1 MPKRKLQRTNKYNSA
16 RYLATSVG
24 LPLSTAA
31 LTAVLA
37 SGVVG
42 TPVALADEITG
53 DQPNVQQT
61 VDQSLPA
68 PSSVDQQAAAEEAA
82 RQQAAAEEAARQQA
96 AAEEAARQQAAAEEA
111 ARQQAA
117 AEEAARQQAA
127 AEEAARQQAAAE
139 EAARQQAAAEEA
151 ARQQA
156 AAEEAARQQAAAE
169 EAARQQAAA
178 EEAAKQQA
186 AAEEA
191 AKQQAAEEATQPQA
205 AEEAA
210 QQAAEEATQPQAA
223 EEAAQ
228 QAAAEEA
235 AKQQAAEEAAKQQV
249 AEEATQPQVA
259 IDDVQESVSNDNAIV
274 NTEETQDVTSDSQS
288 STQNMDDESYS
299 ETIIMG
305 TGDDEASVDSN
316 VSENSTVLEDVKNS
330 ENSSTSENQD
340 VQNDVEVN
348 ETEEAVNES
357 SNNNQVTISN
367 NENKEEQATQEN
379 IPNPSVQ
386 EENTDDESYSETII
400 MGTGDDEALVND
412 PTVSTPSYTISG
424 DGYTVFVKDGQY
436 NVVGNISEDELASL
450 DQELFEKYG
459 IDEYNLWN
467 NLSQDQVN
475 DLGGIGVT
483 VEVDEQGNL
492 TLNGEGIDS
501 VVELDKEGNETVIE
515 AQENPNVVNPDKYV
529 ISKNDDGSYSLA
541 LGGVGLSNQQ
551 LQDLIERLKDSG
563 KIPQDAEVIAN
574 ILPSGVTQGQANNG
588 ETDKTVQIGDHSH
601 TSSIGHDGYVVEDNG
616 GNKVDMTEENGFDK
630 GEGPQL
636 EQNYET
642 SNDSDAKPDLK
653 PSEPEPTP
661 TPTPTEPG
669 DKPGEDT
676 PTPSEPEPTPTPS
689 EPEPTPSRPEPIVPS
704 YNTPVV
710 SNNLAKTGSG
720 LEGVMTLAALSG
732 LAGVAALLKKRQLAL
747 AKDDNKYKSIVMDPI
762 TMTRMLDNMNSALD
776 KVNVKTR

>member
-1 MPKRKLQRTNKYNSA
+1 M
-16 RYLATSVG
+16 
-24 LPLSTAA
+24 
-31 LTAVLA
+31 
-37 SGVVG
+37 
-42 TPVALADEITG
+42 
-53 DQPNVQQT
+53 
-61 VDQSLPA
+61 
-68 PSSVDQQAAAEEAA
+68 
-82 RQQAAAEEAARQQA
+82 
-96 AAEEAARQQAAAEEA
+96 
-111 ARQQAA
+111 
-117 AEEAARQQAA
+117 
-127 AEEAARQQAAAE
+127 
-139 EAARQQAAAEEA
+139 
-151 ARQQA
+151 
-156 AAEEAARQQAAAE
+156 
-169 EAARQQAAA
+169 
-178 EEAAKQQA
+178 
-186 AAEEA
+186 
-191 AKQQAAEEATQPQA
+191 
-205 AEEAA
+205 
-210 QQAAEEATQPQAA
+210 
-223 EEAAQ
+223 
-228 QAAAEEA
+228 
-235 AKQQAAEEAAKQQV
+235 
-249 AEEATQPQVA
+249 
-259 IDDVQESVSNDNAIV
+259 
-274 NTEETQDVTSDSQS
+274 NTEETQNVTSDSQA

-316 VSENSTVLEDVKNS
+316 VSENSTVLEDVKKS

-601 TSSIGHDGYVVEDNG
+601 TSSIGHDGYVVEDNE

-642 SNDSDAKPDLK
+642 SNDPDAKPDFK

-689 EPEPTPSRPEPIVPS
+689 EPEPTPTPSEPEPTPTPSEPEPTPTPSEPEPTPTPSEPEPTPTPSEPEPTPTPSKPEPTPSRPEPIVPS

-732 LAGVAALLKKRQLAL
+732 LAGAAALLKKRQLAL

>member
-1 MPKRKLQRTNKYNSA
+1 M
-16 RYLATSVG
+16 
-24 LPLSTAA
+24 
-31 LTAVLA
+31 
-37 SGVVG
+37 
-42 TPVALADEITG
+42 
-53 DQPNVQQT
+53 
-61 VDQSLPA
+61 
-68 PSSVDQQAAAEEAA
+68 
-82 RQQAAAEEAARQQA
+82 
-96 AAEEAARQQAAAEEA
+96 
-111 ARQQAA
+111 
-117 AEEAARQQAA
+117 
-127 AEEAARQQAAAE
+127 
-139 EAARQQAAAEEA
+139 
-151 ARQQA
+151 
-156 AAEEAARQQAAAE
+156 
-169 EAARQQAAA
+169 
-178 EEAAKQQA
+178 
-186 AAEEA
+186 
-191 AKQQAAEEATQPQA
+191 
-205 AEEAA
+205 
-210 QQAAEEATQPQAA
+210 
-223 EEAAQ
+223 
-228 QAAAEEA
+228 
-235 AKQQAAEEAAKQQV
+235 
-249 AEEATQPQVA
+249 
-259 IDDVQESVSNDNAIV
+259 
-274 NTEETQDVTSDSQS
+274 NTEETQDVTSDSQA

-340 VQNDVEVN
+340 VQNDAEVN

-483 VEVDEQGNL
+483 AEVDEQGNL

-501 VVELDKEGNETVIE
+501 VVKLDKEGNETVIE

-588 ETDKTVQIGDHSH
+588 ETDKTVQIGDHSY
-601 TSSIGHDGYVVEDNG
+601 TSSIGHDGYVVEDNE

-630 GEGPQL
+630 GESPQL

-642 SNDSDAKPDLK
+642 SNDPDAKPDLK

-669 DKPGEDT
+669 DKPGEDTPTPSEPEPTPTPSEPEPTPTPSEPEPTPTPSEPEPTPTPSEPEPTPTPSEPEPTPTPSEPEPTPTPSEPEPT